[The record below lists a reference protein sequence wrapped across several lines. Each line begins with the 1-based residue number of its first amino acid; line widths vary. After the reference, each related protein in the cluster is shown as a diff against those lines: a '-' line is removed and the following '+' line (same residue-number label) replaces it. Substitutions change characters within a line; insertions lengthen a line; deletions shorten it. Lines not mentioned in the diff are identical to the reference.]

1 MSQPNKLFDP
11 NKTYGITVWDMSVA
25 VVDVEADDYVRN
37 DDGSIKLFNIPN
49 YDYSYICDGIDVD
62 DLYEREEG
70 GDYDNA

>member
-1 MSQPNKLFDP
+1 MFDT

-62 DLYEREEG
+62 DLYELDG
-70 GDYDNA
+70 GGNYDA

>member
-1 MSQPNKLFDP
+1 MFDP

-37 DDGSIKLFNIPN
+37 EDGSVKLFDIPN

-62 DLYEREEG
+62 DLYELDEG
-70 GDYDNA
+70 DDYDG

>member
-1 MSQPNKLFDP
+1 MFDP
-11 NKTYGITVWDMSVA
+11 DKTYGITVWDMSVA

-62 DLYEREEG
+62 DLYERDEG
-70 GDYDNA
+70 NDYND

>member
-1 MSQPNKLFDP
+1 MFDP

-37 DDGSIKLFNIPN
+37 DDGSVKLFNIPN

-62 DLYEREEG
+62 DLYERDEG
-70 GDYDNA
+70 DDYDG